1 MTFANLAL
9 GLLVSIAAVIVILWG
24 VRMFDRSRPTPRVI
38 TYATLGLG
46 ALACAP
52 AVLIELLTR
61 QLLGDALLIGGRFLD
76 AFVVAALVEESL
88 KLTVVLAYSRRRA
101 GILDVMDGI
110 VYCVAAS
117 LGFGLL
123 ENAVFAA
130 TDPHT
135 AALRAV
141 TAVPLH
147 AVASGVM
154 GYGVGRSQFVRKESR
169 LAVLA
174 MGLALAVLIHGFYDW
189 AVFYRGPYW
198 EAQSLTVLV
207 VGVALLLW
215 LLRHAMQMDTAMYGP
230 DALASVEHPWP
241 ANITSTLAPA
251 PPSGAPRPAK
261 LIAPAPIVPPSKSAQ
276 HSGSD
281 ESR

>member
-1 MTFANLAL
+1 MSVVHLVV
-9 GLLVSIAAVIVILWG
+9 GLLVSLVAVVSILWI
-24 VRMFDRSRPTPRVI
+24 VRSFDRSRPTPRVI

-52 AVLIELLTR
+52 AVALELVTR
-61 QLLGDALLIGGRFLD
+61 AALGDALLIGGRFLD

-88 KLTVVLAYSRRRA
+88 KLAVVLLYARRRA
-101 GILDVMDGI
+101 GIIDVMDGI

-154 GYGVGRSQFVRKESR
+154 GYGVGRSQFVRKQSQV
-169 LAVLA
+169 AVIA
-174 MGLALAVLIHGFYDW
+174 MGLGLAVLIHGLYDW
-189 AVFYRGPYW
+189 AVFYRGIYW
-198 EAQSLTVLV
+198 EAQSLAVLAAGSMMFV
-207 VGVALLLW
+207 W
-215 LLRHAMQMDTAMYGP
+215 LLRHAMQMDSAMYGP
-230 DALASVEHPWP
+230 DALASIEVPWP
-241 ANITSTLAPA
+241 ANITSTLVPA
-251 PPSGAPRPAK
+251 PPVSHKAPPVVT
-261 LIAPAPIVPPSKSAQ
+261 PIEPQKP
-276 HSGSD
+276 
-281 ESR
+281 

>member
-1 MTFANLAL
+1 MGHPIAAMSVLNLVL
-9 GLLVSIAAVIVILWG
+9 GLLVSVAAVVAILWT
-24 VRMFDRSRPTPRVI
+24 VRRFDQSRPTPRSI

-52 AVLIELLTR
+52 AVVIELVTR

-76 AFVVAALVEESL
+76 AFVVAALVEESI
-88 KLTVVLAYSRRRA
+88 KLAVVLVYSRRRA

-169 LAVLA
+169 LAVIA
-174 MGLALAVLIHGFYDW
+174 MGLGLAVLIHGSYDW
-189 AVFYRGPYW
+189 AVFYRGAYW
-198 EAQSLTVLV
+198 EAQSLGVLAA
-207 VGVALLLW
+207 GCCLLAW
-215 LLRHAMQMDTAMYGP
+215 FLRHAMRMDAAMYGP
-230 DALASVEHPWP
+230 DALASLEHPWP

-251 PPSGAPRPAK
+251 PPSGTPKLAK
-261 LIAPAPIVPPSKSAQ
+261 PKPIEPHNS
-276 HSGSD
+276 
-281 ESR
+281 